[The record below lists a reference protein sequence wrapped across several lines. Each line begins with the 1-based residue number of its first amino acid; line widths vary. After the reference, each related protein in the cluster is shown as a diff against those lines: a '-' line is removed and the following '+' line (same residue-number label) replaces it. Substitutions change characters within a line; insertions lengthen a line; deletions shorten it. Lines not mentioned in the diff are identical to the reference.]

1 MRLVVV
7 DDEPITRMDLKE
19 MLEEAGYQV
28 VDEAADGLTAVEITR
43 RCRPDL
49 VLMDIKMPQMDG
61 LRAAEQISRENLA
74 PVVLLTAYSQKELI
88 NVAKSAGVL
97 GYLVKPIRETDL
109 LPMVE
114 VAYSR
119 HCDLTQLHQ
128 EVIALQ
134 EAVETRK
141 AVERA
146 KGILMEKYR
155 CTEGVAFKKIQRLSM
170 DRRTSMRTVAEAI
183 ITAHEMDR
191 LTANEGIMPR
201 EAGQV
206 CSGKGNRAVRSY

>member
-1 MRLVVV
+1 
-7 DDEPITRMDLKE
+7 MDLKE
-19 MLEEAGYQV
+19 MLEEAGYLV
-28 VDEAADGLTAVEITR
+28 VDEAADGSSAVEIIR

-49 VLMDIKMPQMDG
+49 VLMDIKMPRMDG
-61 LRAAEQISRENLA
+61 LKAAEQISRENLA

-97 GYLVKPIRETDL
+97 GYLVKPIRESDL

-119 HCDLTQLHQ
+119 HCDLVHLHE
-128 EVIALQ
+128 EVAALQ

-155 CTEGVAFKKIQRLSM
+155 CTEAVAFKKIQRLSM
-170 DRRTSMRTVAEAI
+170 DKQTSMRTVAEAI
-183 ITAHEMDR
+183 ITANEM
-191 LTANEGIMPR
+191 E
-201 EAGQV
+201 QV
-206 CSGKGNRAVRSY
+206 CSGKGNRAVRVIR

>member
-1 MRLVVV
+1 MRQLRLVVV

-28 VDEAADGLTAVEITR
+28 VDEATDGLMAVEITR

-49 VLMDIKMPQMDG
+49 VLMDIKMPRMDG
-61 LRAAEQISRENLA
+61 LKAAEQISRENLA

-97 GYLVKPIRETDL
+97 GYLVKPIRESDL

-119 HCDLTQLHQ
+119 HCDLAQLHQ
-128 EVIALQ
+128 EVVVLQ
-134 EAVETRK
+134 DAIETRK

-155 CTEGVAFKKIQRLSM
+155 CTEAVAFKKIQRLSM
-170 DRRTSMRTVAEAI
+170 DKQTSMRTVAEAVI
-183 ITAHEMDR
+183 
-191 LTANEGIMPR
+191 TANEMDQG
-201 EAGQV
+201 
-206 CSGKGNRAVRSY
+206 CSGQGNRAARG